1 MRDCVKELI
10 IKETEREMR
19 MDVGSD
25 GKAAGPDDITVE
37 MFGYEGRLTRLFS
50 TVLENQMMPEEQRGS
65 VLVQVMCRDVV
76 DVVDNWSERV
86 ALCLCGSRES
96 I

>member
-37 MFGYEGRLTRLFS
+37 IWL
-50 TVLENQMMPEEQRGS
+50 RGQIHQI
-65 VLVQVMCRDVV
+65 V
-76 DVVDNWSERV
+76 
-86 ALCLCGSRES
+86 
-96 I
+96 

>member
-25 GKAAGPDDITVE
+25 GNAAGPDDITVE

-50 TVLENQMMPEEQRGS
+50 TVLEN
-65 VLVQVMCRDVV
+65 
-76 DVVDNWSERV
+76 
-86 ALCLCGSRES
+86 
-96 I
+96 